1 MKRIFPRYFYSML
14 LACAVSASHS
24 AAFAQTTAQAAM
36 NPPPSAQLD
45 YTILA
50 NQRGLPL
57 HGTAV
62 LHWNSSKDHY
72 SISTETRAML
82 LGKILEAKSEGA
94 IDASGLAPYT
104 STEKRFRKN
113 PTTAT
118 FNRETR
124 TITFSASDASYAIK
138 GGEQDRNSV
147 IWQLATMARSAPKKF
162 KQGATIPMVVAG
174 QKDVDPWAFKV
185 GKPETIKT
193 TLGSIK
199 TVKISKL
206 IKDGGKEQKID
217 IWFAPAMEWYPVRLR
232 FTEPEGDFIEQTVA
246 KVTPQS

>member
-1 MKRIFPRYFYSML
+1 
-14 LACAVSASHS
+14 
-24 AAFAQTTAQAAM
+24 M

-62 LHWNSSKDHY
+62 MQWESSKDHY

-82 LGKILEAKSEGA
+82 LGKILEAKSVGA
-94 IDASGLAPYT
+94 IDASGLAPHT

-174 QKDVDPWAFKV
+174 QKDVDPWAFKI

-193 TLGSIK
+193 ALGSIK

-217 IWFAPAMEWYPVRLR
+217 IWFAPALEWYPVRLR

>member
-1 MKRIFPRYFYSML
+1 MKSILPRYFSSLL
-14 LACAVSASHS
+14 LACAVSASHG
-24 AAFAQTTAQAAM
+24 AAFAQTPAPAAI

-45 YTILA
+45 YTIVA

-57 HGTAV
+57 HGTAI
-62 LHWNSSKDHY
+62 LQWENSKDHY

-82 LGKILEAKSEGA
+82 LGKILEAKSTGA
-94 IDASGLAPYT
+94 IDASGLAPHT

-124 TITFSASDASYAIK
+124 TITFSASDASYTIK

-147 IWQLATMARSAPKKF
+147 VWQLATMARSTPKKF
-162 KQGATIPMVVAG
+162 KQGATIPMIVAG
-174 QKDVDPWAFKV
+174 QKNVDPWAFKI

-193 TLGSIK
+193 ALGSIK

-246 KVTPQS
+246 KITPQS

>member
-1 MKRIFPRYFYSML
+1 MKRIFSRYFSSLL
-14 LACAVSASHS
+14 LACVVSASHS
-24 AAFAQTTAQAAM
+24 AAFAQTPAPAAI

-62 LHWNSSKDHY
+62 LHWENSKDHY

-82 LGKILEAKSEGA
+82 LGKILEAKSEGT
-94 IDASGLAPYT
+94 IDASGLAPRT

-113 PTTAT
+113 PTTTT
-118 FNRETR
+118 FNREAR

-174 QKDVDPWAFKV
+174 QKDADPWAFKV

-193 TLGSIK
+193 ALGSIK

>member
-1 MKRIFPRYFYSML
+1 MKRIFPRYFSSLL
-14 LACAVSASHS
+14 LACVVSASHS
-24 AAFAQTTAQAAM
+24 AALAQTPAPAGI

-62 LHWNSSKDHY
+62 LQWENSKDHY
-72 SISTETRAML
+72 LISTETRAML
-82 LGKILEAKSEGA
+82 LGKILEAKSTGA
-94 IDASGLAPYT
+94 IDASGLAPRT

-118 FNRETR
+118 FNREAR

-162 KQGATIPMVVAG
+162 KQGVTIPMVVAG
-174 QKDVDPWAFKV
+174 QKDADPWAFKV

-193 TLGSIK
+193 ALGSIK